1 MRRRWGGC
9 ISLYTPP
16 NGRGGA
22 LLVHV
27 CCYKIILSFFVYVCI
42 IKLMTNTAQKGNDMT
57 KTKLIE
63 RANMKNIEIT
73 KLARVEAPA
82 GEYENI
88 VAFQMI
94 EYVIDFFG
102 NTING
107 RLDTKIM
114 TDGRQL

>member
-1 MRRRWGGC
+1 
-9 ISLYTPP
+9 
-16 NGRGGA
+16 
-22 LLVHV
+22 
-27 CCYKIILSFFVYVCI
+27 
-42 IKLMTNTAQKGNDMT
+42 
-57 KTKLIE
+57 
-63 RANMKNIEIT
+63 MKNIEIT

-102 NTING
+102 NIING

-114 TDGRQL
+114 TDGRQLVIGGDGYIEDGFEIA